1 MTDGWHNAFMMPRG
15 IKDLDEINY
24 KMTYKKKSLKKWFE
38 HASRK
43 CRHRYKYHMNAQDQ
57 EEEDQLQADE
67 EALKSPRTNRLGNV
81 GASTK

>member
-1 MTDGWHNAFMMPRG
+1 
-15 IKDLDEINY
+15 
-24 KMTYKKKSLKKWFE
+24 
-38 HASRK
+38 
-43 CRHRYKYHMNAQDQ
+43 MNAQDQ